1 MKNTIFKGGVV
12 QQRLRDTELAVSLK
26 ELAEV
31 GSPVDIPVVDMKDQR
46 PDLQIAQVG
55 GVHESTLFDL
65 PNGGWGC
72 ILDLEIIN
80 QTSKTIYCSGIP
92 ELRTP
97 WEDSFFSWL
106 PDPRETPRRIRYY
119 RTKSNGRRERIDTVS
134 ESYFF
139 PGGAQL
145 EFPRALVL
153 NHRLEHGVLAPGRP
167 LYGLLL
173 ATGSRMPS
181 ELLHGQS
188 LELTFSIT
196 SSRHVEYTEKVQLW
210 IDRLQAKPKPARK
223 HNLRGEPAGIVGP
236 TVAVPGQPGVAYDSG
251 TLRIR
256 PETPRHTST
265 W

>member
-1 MKNTIFKGGVV
+1 MHRTPDRA
-12 QQRLRDTELAVSLK
+12 RLASSLRELAD
-26 ELAEV
+26 A
-31 GSPVDIPVVDMKDQR
+31 GSPVDTFIADTEDQQA
-46 PDLQIAQVG
+46 DLEIRQVG
-55 GVHESTLFDL
+55 ESTLFDL

-80 QTSKTIYCSGIP
+80 QTSKTIYCTGVP
-92 ELRTP
+92 ELRIP
-97 WEDSFFSWL
+97 WEDPFFHWQ

-134 ESYFF
+134 EAYFF

-145 EFPRALVL
+145 EYPRALVL

-167 LYGLLL
+167 LFGLLL
-173 ATGSRMPS
+173 ATGGRMPS

-196 SSRHVEYTEKVQLW
+196 SSRHIEYIEKVQLW
-210 IDRLQAKPKPARK
+210 IDRLQAKRKPART
-223 HNLRGEPAGIVGP
+223 HNLRGEPVGIVGP